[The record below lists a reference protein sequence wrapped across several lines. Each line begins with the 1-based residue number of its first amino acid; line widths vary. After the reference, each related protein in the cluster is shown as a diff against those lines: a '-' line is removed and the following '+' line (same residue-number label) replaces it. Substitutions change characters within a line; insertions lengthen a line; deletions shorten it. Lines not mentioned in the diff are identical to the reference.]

1 MTLAAGTELGN
12 YVIRERLGSGAM
24 GEVYRAQD
32 RRLGRDVA
40 LKLLSP
46 SLAQNPEAL
55 QRFEREARVLA
66 SLDHPNIGGIHGL
79 EEAGGRPFLVLE
91 LVPGDTLADRLRRG
105 PIPTPE
111 AIAVARQIGL
121 ALEAAHAKGV
131 VHRDLKPANVK
142 LRPDGR
148 VSVLDFGLAKVLGG
162 AVDSL
167 APSGSLEATVPGLVL
182 GTPAYMSPEQ
192 GRGQRVDERTDLWA
206 FGVVLFECL
215 AGVRPFGGDTPVEV
229 LAAILERSPRWELL
243 PSSAPPRIQSLL
255 ERCLEKD
262 PARRLRKA
270 AELREV
276 LDAPEPSAGS
286 PVDSWFRRVSR
297 LIGGDRQAP
306 KPKRS
311 EPEPRPTHIHLVQ
324 ETFDEA
330 IETSPAWSSD
340 GSRLAFCREVGPV
353 RKIFVKT
360 VGQDNARPVTRGEHD
375 DIQPSWH
382 GPNGLVFVR
391 SKKASRRLDPGD
403 IFGSYIDAD
412 VWRLDMDAGVETR
425 LVENGFNPAPSPDG
439 QSIAVDAS
447 WAGPRR
453 IWLVD
458 AHGRNPVQVTSDTSE
473 AVLHLRPRWSPDS
486 AKIVF
491 QNVERTQFNVRVV
504 ELASRRLVWITQD
517 VVLNVEPSWSSNGR
531 HVYFS
536 SYRGGGIN
544 AWRMPVDAD
553 GKPNGPLGQ
562 VTSGAGQ
569 DLEPAP
575 APDGRRMAFTTMS
588 QNADLWRLPVSPA
601 TGHATGEAEKVVAS
615 SREDSRGAWSPDGR
629 FIAFNSDRG
638 GTMNIWIHDLE
649 TKSSRRL
656 TEGAGGDYQPSWS
669 PDGRR
674 LVFFSSREGRPGL
687 YTVDVDSGE
696 MTSLTNGDAIDV
708 NPFFSPDGRHIAFQS
723 DRDGRL
729 EVWVMDASG
738 TGARQLT
745 QQGVMGHFLRW
756 TPGGAHIVFRSAS
769 SEKPGLWRVAMN
781 GGEPEPLPKVK
792 GGSHL
797 SLSPDATHIMDVAEH
812 RTLWVSPLDGSP
824 PERVF
829 QFPDPDVRIDY
840 PVWSPDGRYVLFDRL
855 RPQGGNIWILEGLS
869 S

>member
-1 MTLAAGTELGN
+1 MTLAAGTVLGN

-40 LKLLSP
+40 LKLLGT
-46 SLAQNPEAL
+46 SLARNPDAL

-66 SLDHPNIGGIHGL
+66 SLDHPNIAGIHGL
-79 EEAGGRPFLVLE
+79 EEADGRPFLVLE
-91 LVPGDTLADRLRRG
+91 LVMGDTLADRLRRG
-105 PIPTPE
+105 PLPTTE
-111 AIAVARQIGL
+111 ALTVARQIAL

-162 AVDSL
+162 TVDSL
-167 APSGSLEATVPGLVL
+167 APPGSLEATVPGLIL

-192 GRGQRVDERTDLWA
+192 SRGQRVDERTDLWA
-206 FGVVLFECL
+206 FGVVFFECL

-229 LAAILERSPRWELL
+229 LAAIIERSPRWELL
-243 PSSAPPRIQSLL
+243 PASTPPRIRSLL

-262 PARRLRKA
+262 PARRVRNA

-276 LDAPEPSAGS
+276 LDTPEPASGS
-286 PVDSWFRRVSR
+286 SVDSWFRRVSR
-297 LIGGDRQAP
+297 FLGGDRQTP
-306 KPKRS
+306 RPKRS
-311 EPEPRPTHIHLVQ
+311 EPESRPLQIHLVQ
-324 ETFDEA
+324 ETFDES
-330 IETSPAWSSD
+330 IETSPAWSLD
-340 GSRLAFCREVGPV
+340 GSRLAFCREVGSV

-360 VGQDNARPVTRGEHD
+360 VGQDDARPVTQGEHD
-375 DIQPSWH
+375 DIQPAWY
-382 GPNGLVFVR
+382 GQNALVFVR
-391 SKKASRRLDPGD
+391 SKNASRRLDPGD
-403 IFGSYIDAD
+403 IFGSYADAD
-412 VWRLDMDAGVETR
+412 VWRLDLETGAETR
-425 LVENGFNPAPSPDG
+425 FIENGFNPAPSPDG
-439 QSIAVDAS
+439 RSIAVDAS

-486 AKIVF
+486 GKIVF
-491 QNVERTQFNVRVV
+491 QNVERTQFNARVV
-504 ELASRRLVWITQD
+504 DVASRRLVWITQD
-517 VVLNVEPSWSSNGR
+517 VVLNVLPSWSPNGR
-531 HVYFS
+531 FVYFS

-544 AWRMPVDAD
+544 AWRMPVDA
-553 GKPNGPLGQ
+553 GGTPNGPLGQ

-569 DLEPAP
+569 DLESAP

-588 QNADLWRLPVSPA
+588 QNADLWRLPVSSD
-601 TGHATGEAEKVVAS
+601 TGHATGEPEKVVAS
-615 SREDSRGAWSPDGR
+615 SREDSRGSWSPDGR
-629 FIAFNSDRG
+629 FIAFNSDRA
-638 GTMNIWIHDLE
+638 GTMNIWVHDLE
-649 TKSSRRL
+649 TKASRRL

-687 YTVDVDSGE
+687 YLVDVEGGA
-696 MTSLTNGDAIDV
+696 MTSLSSGDAIDV

-729 EVWVMDASG
+729 EVWVMEASG
-738 TGARQLT
+738 NGARQLT
-745 QQGVMGHFLRW
+745 RQGVMGHFLRW
-756 TPGGAHIVFRSAS
+756 TPDGHIVFRSAS

-781 GGEPEPLPKVK
+781 GGEPESLPKVM

-797 SLSPDATHIMDVAEH
+797 SLSPDATRIMDVVEH
-812 RTLWVSPLDGSP
+812 RTLWTSPLDGSP

-829 QFPDPDVRIDY
+829 EFSDPDVRIDY

-855 RPQGGNIWILEGLS
+855 RPQGGDIWILEGLTS
-869 S
+869 

>member
-1 MTLAAGTELGN
+1 MTLAAGTVLGN
-12 YVIRERLGSGAM
+12 YLIREHLGSGAM

-40 LKLLSP
+40 LKFLGA
-46 SLAQNPEAL
+46 SLTRHPEAL

-66 SLDHPNIGGIHGL
+66 SLDHPNIAGIHGL
-79 EEAGGRPFLVLE
+79 EEAEGRPFLVLE

-105 PIPTPE
+105 AMPVSE
-111 AIAVARQIGL
+111 ALTVGRQIAL

-131 VHRDLKPANVK
+131 VHRDLKPGNVK

-162 AVDSL
+162 AVDSV
-167 APSGSLEATVPGLVL
+167 APPGSLEATVPGMVL

-192 GRGQRVDERTDLWA
+192 SRGQRVDERTDLWA
-206 FGVVLFECL
+206 FGVVLFECTS
-215 AGVRPFGGDTPVEV
+215 GVRPFGGDTPVEV
-229 LAAILERSPRWELL
+229 LAAILERAPRWELL
-243 PSSAPPRIQSLL
+243 PASTPPRVRGLL

-262 PARRLRKA
+262 PSRRLRTA
-270 AELREV
+270 AEMRDV
-276 LDAPEPSAGS
+276 LESRDSSASAGEK
-286 PVDSWFRRVSR
+286 PWFRRVTHFLGVDRPAQKSR
-297 LIGGDRQAP
+297 R
-306 KPKRS
+306 
-311 EPEPRPTHIHLVQ
+311 PEPDSRPLQIHLVQ

-330 IETSPAWSSD
+330 IETSPAWSPD
-340 GSRLAFCREVGPV
+340 GSRIAFCREVGSV
-353 RKIFVKT
+353 RKVFVKT
-360 VGQDNARPVTRGEHD
+360 VGQDDARAVTRGEHD
-375 DIQPSWH
+375 DLQPAWF
-382 GPNGLVFVR
+382 GPQALLFLR
-391 SKKASRRLDPGD
+391 SRRGSRLEPGD
-403 IFGSYIDAD
+403 IFGQHDDAD
-412 VWRLDMDAGVETR
+412 VWRIDLDSGMETR
-425 LVENGFNPAPSPDG
+425 FIENGFNPAPSPDG
-439 QSIAVDAS
+439 KWIAVDAS

-453 IWLVD
+453 IWVVD
-458 AHGRNPVQVTSDTSE
+458 AHGRNPMQVTSDTSE

-486 AKIVF
+486 GKIVF

-504 ELASRRLVWITQD
+504 DIASRRLYWITQD
-517 VVLNVEPSWSSNGR
+517 VVLNVEPSWSRDGR
-531 HVYFS
+531 YVYFS

-569 DLEPAP
+569 DLESAP
-575 APDGRRMAFTTMS
+575 APDGGRLAITTLS
-588 QNADLWRLPVSPA
+588 QNADLWRLPVSPE
-601 TGHATGEAEKVVAS
+601 TGHATGEPEKVVAS

-629 FIAFNSDRG
+629 FVAFNSDRG

-649 TKSSRRL
+649 AKSSRRL
-656 TEGAGGDYQPSWS
+656 TEGSGGDYQPCWS

-674 LVFFSSREGRPGL
+674 LVFFSSREGRPGV
-687 YTVDVDSGE
+687 YMVEIDGGA
-696 MTSLTNGDAIDV
+696 MTSLSRGHTIDV

-738 TGARQLT
+738 NDARQLT
-745 QQGVMGHFLRW
+745 RQGVMGHFLRW
-756 TPGGAHIVFRSAS
+756 TPDGAFIVFRSAS
-769 SEKPGLWRVAMN
+769 SEKPGLWRVPYA
-781 GGEPEPLPKVK
+781 GGDPEPLPKVM

-797 SLSPDATHIMDVAEH
+797 SLSPDATRIMDVIEH
-812 RTLWVSPLDGSP
+812 RTLWVSPLNGGA

-829 QFPDPDVRIDY
+829 EFADPDVRIDY
-840 PVWSPDGRYVLFDRL
+840 PTWSPDGKYVLFDRL

>member
-1 MTLAAGTELGN
+1 MTLAAGTVLGN

-24 GEVYRAQD
+24 GDVYRAQD

-40 LKLLSP
+40 LKFLGM
-46 SLAQNPEAL
+46 SLARNPDAL

-66 SLDHPNIGGIHGL
+66 SLDHPNIARIYGL
-79 EEAGGRPFLVLE
+79 EEADGSPFLVLE

-105 PIPTPE
+105 PLPVFE
-111 AIAVARQIGL
+111 ALTVSRQIAL

-162 AVDSL
+162 AVDSS
-167 APSGSLEATVPGLVL
+167 APPGSLEATVPGLVL

-192 GRGQRVDERTDLWA
+192 ARGQRVDERADLWG
-206 FGVVLFECL
+206 FGVVLFECVC
-215 AGVRPFGGDTPVEV
+215 GVRPFGGDTPVEV
-229 LAAILERSPRWELL
+229 LAGILERPPRWELL
-243 PSSAPPRIQSLL
+243 PASTPPRIRALL

-262 PARRLRKA
+262 PARRIRKA
-270 AELREV
+270 GELRQILEST
-276 LDAPEPSAGS
+276 ESH
-286 PVDSWFRRVSR
+286 PVSEGPWFKRMTRF
-297 LIGGDRQAP
+297 LGGDRQGQ
-306 KPKRS
+306 KPRRE
-311 EPEPRPTHIHLVQ
+311 EPEPRPMQIHLVQ

-330 IETSPAWSSD
+330 IETSPAWSPD
-340 GSRLAFCREVGPV
+340 GSRLAFCREVGGA
-353 RKIFVKT
+353 RKVFVKT
-360 VGQDNARPVTRGEHD
+360 VGKDDARPVTRGEHD
-375 DIQPSWH
+375 DIQPAWFGS
-382 GPNGLVFVR
+382 NQLLFVR
-391 SKKASRRLDPGD
+391 SKRQSRRLDPGD
-403 IFGSYIDAD
+403 IFGAYIDAD
-412 VWRLDMDAGVETR
+412 VWRVNLETSEEAR
-425 LVENGFNPAPSPDG
+425 FIENAFNPAPSPDG
-439 QSIAVDAS
+439 QSIAIDAS

-458 AHGRNPVQVTSDTSE
+458 THGRNPAQITSDTSE

-486 AKIVF
+486 GKIVF

-504 ELASRRLVWITQD
+504 DVASRRLFWITED
-517 VVLNVEPSWSSNGR
+517 VVLNVEPSWSPNGGF
-531 HVYFS
+531 VYFS

-544 AWRMPVDAD
+544 TWRMPVDAE
-553 GKPNGPLGQ
+553 GKPRGALGQ

-575 APDGRRMAFTTMS
+575 APDGARMAFTTMS
-588 QNADLWRLPVSPA
+588 QNADLWRLPVSPD
-601 TGHATGEAEKVVAS
+601 TGHVTGEPEKVVAS

-629 FIAFNSDRG
+629 FIAFNSDRAG
-638 GTMNIWIHDLE
+638 AMNIWIHDLG

-656 TEGAGGDYQPSWS
+656 TEGSGGDYQPSWS

-687 YTVDVDSGE
+687 YLVEVDSGE
-696 MTSLTNGDAIDV
+696 MTSLSSGDAIDV

-738 TGARQLT
+738 HGARQLT
-745 QQGVMGHFLRW
+745 RQGVMGHFLRW
-756 TPGGAHIVFRSAS
+756 TPDGMHIVFRSAS
-769 SEKPGLWRVAMN
+769 SEKPGLWRVAMD
-781 GGEPEPLPKVK
+781 GGEPEPLPKVM

-797 SLSPDATHIMDVAEH
+797 SLSPDATRIMDVVEH
-812 RTLWVSPLDGSP
+812 RTLWVSPLDGTP

-829 QFPDPDVRIDY
+829 EFPDPDVRIDY
-840 PVWSPDGRYVLFDRL
+840 PVWSPDGSYVLFDRL
-855 RPQGGNIWILEGLS
+855 RPQGGNIWILEGLTS
-869 S
+869 